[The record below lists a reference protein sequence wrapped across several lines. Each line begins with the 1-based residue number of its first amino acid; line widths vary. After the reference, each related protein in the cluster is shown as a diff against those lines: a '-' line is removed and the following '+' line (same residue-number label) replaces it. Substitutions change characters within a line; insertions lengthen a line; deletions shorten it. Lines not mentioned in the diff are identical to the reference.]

1 MWSNFAMQQSDN
13 KSVLNVEP
21 TFDHVKS
28 FVKRKGHF
36 TASRREALE
45 SQWPKFGIEYS
56 PCSPLNFEALFGNAN
71 PVVLEIGFGMGI
83 TTAEIA
89 QNNPGINYLGVEV
102 YGAGVASLMKL
113 LGEKQLKNVRAIQHD
128 VFDVIRDM
136 MPSNSLSGIHLFFPD
151 PWPKARHHKRRL
163 LQTDFIARL
172 HPALK
177 AGAYLHCAT
186 DWENYA
192 QHMLEVLQAS
202 DQYSN
207 TSLEPSGYSIK
218 PSYRPLTKFE
228 DRGLKLGHGVWDLIF
243 RKV

>member
-13 KSVLNVEP
+13 KSVPSAEHN
-21 TFDHVKS
+21 FDHVKS

-36 TASRREALE
+36 TASRRDALE
-45 SQWPKFGIEYS
+45 SLWPKFGVEYS
-56 PCSPLNFEALFGNAN
+56 ALKRLDLQALFGNAN

-89 QNNPGINYLGVEV
+89 ENNPHINYLGVEV

-113 LGEKQLKNVRAIQHD
+113 IGEKQLQNVRAIQHD

-136 MPSNSLSGIHLFFPD
+136 MPHDSLSGIHLFFPD

-163 LQTDFIARL
+163 LQTDFITRL

-192 QHMLEVLQAS
+192 EHMLTVLQAS
-202 DQYSN
+202 ELYAN
-207 TSLEPSGYSIK
+207 TSKEAPGYSMK

-243 RKV
+243 RKA